1 MAFEEPDITRITE
14 FLEQIGIPVI
24 AEPVAKGSF
33 LPGAMVRDGALVF
46 DPALPYPG
54 DLLHEAGHIAVCDP
68 ALRPTLGEVEDS
80 PAEEMASLAWSYAA
94 ARAIGLDPAV
104 VFHPF
109 GYKGQA
115 AQILASFESGGGIGV
130 PMLQLWGMTAEPHQ
144 AEARGMPP
152 FPAMARWLR

>member
-1 MAFEEPDITRITE
+1 MRVDDHIIPRITA
-14 FLEQIGIPVI
+14 FLAEIGIPVHV
-24 AEPVAKGSF
+24 EPVPKGSF
-33 LPGAMVRDGALVF
+33 LPGALVRDGALVY

-54 DLLHEAGHIAVCDP
+54 DLLHEAAHIAVSDP
-68 ALRPTLGEVEDS
+68 AIRPTLGEVEDS
-80 PAEEMASLAWSYAA
+80 PAEEMAALAWSYAA
-94 ARAIGLDPAV
+94 AKAIGLDPAV

-115 AQILASFESGGGIGV
+115 ARILASFEAGGGIGV

-144 AEARGMPP
+144 AAARGIAP